1 MAGRGIPAN
10 PTEAIKWHLIAKAG
24 GSGDVEL
31 DTFAA
36 KQSQKVREA
45 AEKAADKWLSTVR
58 PHS

>member
-1 MAGRGIPAN
+1 
-10 PTEAIKWHLIAKAG
+10 
-24 GSGDVEL
+24 VEL